1 LKSPC
6 VFELITM
13 APSRRRI
20 TCGGG
25 AGVDPRRRRRWL
37 QVQLSRRRRTS
48 TTMAVVAAPAAGHLS
63 PATPQIT
70 HYVHSFIYPNPLCSC

>member
-1 LKSPC
+1 
-6 VFELITM
+6 M
-13 APSRRRI
+13 APSRRHM

-25 AGVDPRRRRRWL
+25 AGVDPKTSTAL
-37 QVQLSRRRRTS
+37 VAAPSRRRRTS